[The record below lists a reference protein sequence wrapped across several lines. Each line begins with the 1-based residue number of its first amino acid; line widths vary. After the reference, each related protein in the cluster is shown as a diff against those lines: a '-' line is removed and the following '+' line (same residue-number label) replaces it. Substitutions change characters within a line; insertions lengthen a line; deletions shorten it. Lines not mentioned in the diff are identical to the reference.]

1 MTIIPTLFPTLFLST
16 DGLFKKT
23 GERCNLCGTEVAVIT
38 FSNAGNTF
46 AFGNPSIDSVLDRYL
61 SMTSSSSKAFA
72 SFSSLFRYRV
82 STQICAP

>member
-1 MTIIPTLFPTLFLST
+1 MPTLFPTLFLST

-23 GERCNLCGTEVAVIT
+23 GKLCNLCGTEAAIIT

-46 AFGNPSIDSVLDRYL
+46 AFGNPSVNFVLDRYL
-61 SMTSSSSKAFA
+61 SMTSSSSRASA
-72 SFSSLFRYRV
+72 SFSSLFRHRV